1 MHGIYVRRKSGAK
14 SPQGKPKINTSNS
27 WHIMDLSVQLG
38 NQSCPN
44 WFTGLKGLPQNFDLI
59 IVGAGISGCVFAEQA
74 SRRYNLKSLIIDK
87 RKHIGGNCYDFINRH
102 GIRIS
107 QYGVHLFHT
116 KFSRVWKYVN
126 NFSDWTPYEHRV
138 KGNIKIGAGYRM
150 VPIPPSQDTINVL
163 FGADVSNEIEME
175 EWLNS
180 RRVPAEQPKNGEES
194 ALARSGEELYN
205 AIFKHYTKKQW
216 NKWPKELDASVLARI
231 PVRTNTDDR
240 YFTDPFQALPKEGYT
255 KIFENMV
262 LEDPNITIRLCIDYF
277 DVRGDLPESNLLVF
291 TGPIDSYY
299 SSLGL
304 PKLEYRSLKFEEEYH
319 EPEDGYYQNCLQ
331 LNYPGEEVDYTRV
344 VEYKHKPN
352 QPKDVHRRKGTVIFK
367 EYSCDEGEP
376 YYPVPNPE
384 NRSLYGK
391 YKEMAARE
399 SKVCFVGRL
408 ASYKYF
414 NMDQAFLNAL
424 EMFDEYFSRSSSFPT
439 HLGEGDGPK

>member
-1 MHGIYVRRKSGAK
+1 MVK
-14 SPQGKPKINTSNS
+14 
-27 WHIMDLSVQLG
+27 
-38 NQSCPN
+38 NQ
-44 WFTGLKGLPQNFDLI
+44 
-59 IVGAGISGCVFAEQA
+59 
-74 SRRYNLKSLIIDK
+74 
-87 RKHIGGNCYDFINRH
+87 
-102 GIRIS
+102 
-107 QYGVHLFHT
+107 
-116 KFSRVWKYVN
+116 
-126 NFSDWTPYEHRV
+126 
-138 KGNIKIGAGYRM
+138 
-150 VPIPPSQDTINVL
+150 
-163 FGADVSNEIEME
+163 
-175 EWLNS
+175 
-180 RRVPAEQPKNGEES
+180 
-194 ALARSGEELYN
+194 
-205 AIFKHYTKKQW
+205 KHYTKKQW
-216 NKWPKELDASVLARI
+216 DKWPKELDASVLARI

-262 LEDPNITIRLCIDYF
+262 LEDPNITIRLCVDYF
-277 DVRGDLPESNLLVF
+277 NVRGELPESNLLVF

-319 EPEDGYYQNCLQ
+319 EPEDGYHQSCLL
-331 LNYPGEEVDYTRV
+331 LNYPGEEVEYTRI

-352 QPKDVHRRKGTVIFK
+352 QPKDALRRRGTVIFK

-384 NRSLYGK
+384 NRGLYEK
-391 YKEMAARE
+391 YKEMASKE

-424 EMFDEYFSRSSSFPT
+424 EMFDEFFSRSSSFRT